1 VTTLLQAAAPIP
13 PHLPTL
19 VCRALLLPL
28 PFLADLLLLLLLT
41 VASSALATTPT
52 CEAPPPWHCHCS

>member
-1 VTTLLQAAAPIP
+1 VTTLLQAAAQMP

-28 PFLADLLLLLLLT
+28 PFLADLLLLLT
-41 VASSALATTPT
+41 VASSALAITPT